1 MGLTVQP
8 VQEVVYV
15 VEVIIYDLECVLGIS
30 VVLEPHSTK
39 RVEFHFPSPQSTVV
53 CHVLSTTF

>member
-1 MGLTVQP
+1 MQP